1 MEAELSTPSQVG
13 SKKLWSLPND
23 IREVRQREKAPKVN
37 QGGSPWQRKLQQEQA
52 SPREE
57 MRRASKMKDHS

>member
-23 IREVRQREKAPKVN
+23 IREVRQREKAPKAS
-37 QGGSPWQRKLQQEQA
+37 QGGVSMAMQVTKGTGVPKGGH
-52 SPREE
+52 EE
-57 MRRASKMKDHS
+57 GIKMKDHS